1 MGNFINIY
9 FSESTEKGSIKFADT
24 NASFAVSRDDR
35 RVGNVTAAGGK
46 QVADEQVARDPV
58 YSQGGGALR
67 RSQNKYML
75 KTILIDI
82 QSISAAKTSWRLA
95 VLHIK
100 AFLRNP
106 KSKSTTTDK

>member
-67 RSQNKYML
+67 RSQKQIYVKNYL
-75 KTILIDI
+75 NTY
-82 QSISAAKTSWRLA
+82 SINLCSQNLA
-95 VLHIK
+95 EAGCI
-100 AFLRNP
+100 
-106 KSKSTTTDK
+106 TY